1 MEQWLEFAKG
11 TLFRFTFTLMLLG
24 LLRLFILQ
32 VWGIVEAYF
41 RAADKNV
48 PLKSLLKT
56 TFTWAFPVTRLYR
69 LRPFHSFTSFF
80 FHAGMILVPIFF
92 NEHIGLWEKSVGISW
107 VGFSKTVADPL
118 TLITIAAIIILFA
131 MRVIDRNSRFMS
143 DAFDYLIL
151 ALLFIP
157 FASGFFASH
166 PHICPLP
173 YNLMMLIHI
182 LSAEVIFVLLPFT
195 KLAHVALYMTIRVS
209 SDIAWRFVPDAGE
222 KVAAALGREGRV

>member
-1 MEQWLEFAKG
+1 MEQWLAFAKG
-11 TLFRFTFTLMLLG
+11 PLFRFTFTLMLLG

-32 VWGIVEAYF
+32 VWGIVEAYL
-41 RAADKNV
+41 RASDKNV
-48 PLKSLLKT
+48 PMKSLLKT
-56 TFTWAFPVTRLYR
+56 TFIWTFPVTRLHR
-69 LRPFHSFTSFF
+69 IRPFHSFTSFF
-80 FHAGMILVPIFF
+80 FHVGMILVPIFF
-92 NEHIGLWEKSVGISW
+92 DEHIGMWEKSVGRTW

-118 TLITIAAIIILFA
+118 TLITIAAIITLFM

-151 ALLFIP
+151 VLLFIP
-157 FASGFFASH
+157 FTSGYLVSH
-166 PHICPLP
+166 PDMCPLP

-182 LSAEVIFVLLPFT
+182 LSAEVILVLLPFT
-195 KLAHVALYMTIRVS
+195 KLAHVALYATVRLS